1 MVNMDRKKGI
11 AIAPLIFGIIFIGQS
26 LRQLAETG
34 FSMLPA
40 IILISGVSAV
50 LVGVGIIF
58 GWRDFETGEIE
69 SNYSVIIGLSFIG
82 LCSFGVGVAFVLI

>member
-1 MVNMDRKKGI
+1 MEQKKGI

-26 LRQLAETG
+26 LRQLVETG
-34 FSMLPA
+34 FSLLPA

-58 GWRDFETGEIE
+58 GWGDFGTGEIE
-69 SNYSVIIGLSFIG
+69 SN
-82 LCSFGVGVAFVLI
+82 